1 MRQDLILMR
10 QGASSRIKIQW
21 IEFLC
26 DKTGGARLVP
36 LLREAKG
43 GEFSPKN
50 SIHWIFRRQ
59 GKQRYRIYIC
69 IDSMDILRSIVEPY
83 IVPSMRYKLTI

>member
-10 QGASSRIKIQW
+10 QGASSRIKIQF

-50 SIHWIFRRQ
+50 
-59 GKQRYRIYIC
+59 
-69 IDSMDILRSIVEPY
+69 
-83 IVPSMRYKLTI
+83 